1 MTGSA
6 ELRRSLA
13 MFACLA
19 GTLILC
25 KLILAPVALDY
36 KTEGQRIVFTWP
48 ALAAISA
55 YGFLGVYLSW
65 KAGFPPMWNERMQS
79 GRGPIIAAAH
89 GLVVGLAAVALDSI
103 RPVAEVLGLKS
114 VHIPLPEAIPFYWYG
129 AVVSEI
135 WYHLV
140 PVPLFILVFGG
151 KHHRQKAFWAALIIL
166 SAWENRRFV
175 TNPALWNAIECLRNL
190 QTYAANASEI
200 WLFRRYG
207 FLAALLQRLASYSIW
222 HIAWPAIQE

>member
-13 MFACLA
+13 IFACLA
-19 GTLILC
+19 GTLVHC
-25 KLILAPVALDY
+25 KLLLAPVALDY
-36 KTEGQRIVFTWP
+36 KTEGQRIIFTWR

-55 YGFLGVYLSW
+55 YGFLGVYLSA
-65 KAGFPPMWNERMQS
+65 KTGFPPMWNEPMQS
-79 GRGPIIAAAH
+79 GRGPLIAASH
-89 GLVVGLAAVALDSI
+89 GLIVGLAAVALDSI

-140 PVPLFILVFGG
+140 PVPLFIVY
-151 KHHRQKAFWAALIIL
+151 Q
-166 SAWENRRFV
+166 
-175 TNPALWNAIECLRNL
+175 
-190 QTYAANASEI
+190 
-200 WLFRRYG
+200 
-207 FLAALLQRLASYSIW
+207 
-222 HIAWPAIQE
+222 